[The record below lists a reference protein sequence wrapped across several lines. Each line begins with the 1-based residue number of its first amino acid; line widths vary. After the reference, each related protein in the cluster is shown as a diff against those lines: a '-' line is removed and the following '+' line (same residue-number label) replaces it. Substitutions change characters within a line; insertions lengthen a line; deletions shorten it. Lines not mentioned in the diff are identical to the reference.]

1 LLIKIISIGSPPSSS
16 VNALIDEYTSR
27 ITNFTKI
34 EWVNHQIKSKEK
46 NILLKK
52 ELEAKKI
59 LSSITK
65 NSFVIALDENGQPCN
80 SNTFSTFIQQTM
92 MHHSE
97 MIFLIG
103 GADGLSKG
111 ILEKCN
117 KVLSL
122 SNLTFPHQ
130 LVKVLIIEQIYRG
143 FSIINNLP
151 YHRE

>member
-16 VNALIDEYTSR
+16 VNSLIDEYTSR
-27 ITNFTKI
+27 VNTFTKI

-46 NILLKK
+46 NIILKK

-59 LSSITK
+59 LSSINK
-65 NSFVIALDENGQPCN
+65 NSFVIALDENGQSYN
-80 SNTFSTFIQQTM
+80 SCTFSNFLEQTM
-92 MHHSE
+92 MHQSE
-97 MIFLIG
+97 IIFLIG
-103 GADGLSKG
+103 GADGLSKD
-111 ILEKCN
+111 ILEKCS
-117 KVLSL
+117 KVISL

>member
-1 LLIKIISIGSPPSSS
+1 MLIKIISIGSLPSSS
-16 VNALIDEYTSR
+16 VNSLIDEYTSR
-27 ITNFTKI
+27 VNTFTKI

-46 NILLKK
+46 NIILKK

-59 LSSITK
+59 LSSINK
-65 NSFVIALDENGQPCN
+65 NSFVIALDENGQSYN
-80 SNTFSTFIQQTM
+80 SCTFSNFLEQTM
-92 MHHSE
+92 MHQSE
-97 MIFLIG
+97 IIFLIG
-103 GADGLSKG
+103 GADGLSKD
-111 ILEKCN
+111 ILEKCS
-117 KVLSL
+117 KVISL

>member
-1 LLIKIISIGSPPSSS
+1 MLIKIISIGSPPSSS
-16 VNALIDEYTSR
+16 VNSLIDEYTSR
-27 ITNFTKI
+27 VNTFTKI

-46 NILLKK
+46 NIILKK

-59 LSSITK
+59 LSSINK
-65 NSFVIALDENGQPCN
+65 NSFVIALDENGQSYN
-80 SNTFSTFIQQTM
+80 SCTFSNFLEQTM
-92 MHHSE
+92 MHQSE
-97 MIFLIG
+97 IIFLIG
-103 GADGLSKG
+103 GADGLSKD
-111 ILEKCN
+111 ILEKCS
-117 KVLSL
+117 KVISL

>member
-1 LLIKIISIGSPPSSS
+1 MLIKIISIGSPPSSS
-16 VNALIDEYTSR
+16 VNSLIDDYTSR
-27 ITNFTKI
+27 VNTFTKI

-46 NILLKK
+46 NIILKK

-59 LSSITK
+59 LSSINK
-65 NSFVIALDENGQPCN
+65 NSFVIALDENGQSYN
-80 SNTFSTFIQQTM
+80 SCTFSNFLEQTM

-97 MIFLIG
+97 IIFLIG
-103 GADGLSKG
+103 GADGLSKD
-111 ILEKCN
+111 ILEKCS
-117 KVLSL
+117 KVISL

>member
-1 LLIKIISIGSPPSSS
+1 MLIKIIIIVSPPSSS
-16 VNALIDEYTSR
+16 VISLIEEYTSR
-27 ITNFTKI
+27 VNTFTKI

-46 NILLKK
+46 NIILKK

-59 LSSITK
+59 LSSINK
-65 NSFVIALDENGQPCN
+65 NSFVIALDENGQSYN
-80 SNTFSTFIQQTM
+80 SCTFSNFLEQTM
-92 MHHSE
+92 MHQSE
-97 MIFLIG
+97 IIFLIG
-103 GADGLSKG
+103 GADGLSKD
-111 ILEKCN
+111 ILEKCS
-117 KVLSL
+117 KVISL

>member
-1 LLIKIISIGSPPSSS
+1 MLIKIISIGSPPSSS
-16 VNALIDEYTSR
+16 VNSLIDDYTSR
-27 ITNFTKI
+27 VNTFTKI

-46 NILLKK
+46 NIILKK

-59 LSSITK
+59 LSSINK
-65 NSFVIALDENGQPCN
+65 NSFVIALDENGQSYN
-80 SNTFSTFIQQTM
+80 SCTFSNFLEQTM
-92 MHHSE
+92 MHQSE
-97 MIFLIG
+97 IIFLIG
-103 GADGLSKG
+103 GADGLSKD
-111 ILEKCN
+111 ILEKCS
-117 KVLSL
+117 KVISL

>member
-1 LLIKIISIGSPPSSS
+1 MLIKIISIGSPPSSS
-16 VNALIDEYTSR
+16 VNTLIDEYTSR
-27 ITNFTKI
+27 ISNFTKI

-59 LSSITK
+59 LSSINK
-65 NSFVIALDENGQPCN
+65 NSFVIALDENGQPYN
-80 SNTFSTFIQQTM
+80 SRTFSTFIEQTM

-103 GADGLSKG
+103 GADGLSKD
-111 ILEKCN
+111 ILKKCN

-122 SNLTFPHQ
+122 SSLTFPHQ

>member
-16 VNALIDEYTSR
+16 VNSLIDEYASR
-27 ITNFTKI
+27 VNTFTKI

-46 NILLKK
+46 NIILKK

-59 LSSITK
+59 LSSINK
-65 NSFVIALDENGQPCN
+65 NSFVIALDENGQSYN
-80 SNTFSTFIQQTM
+80 SCTFSNFLEQTM
-92 MHHSE
+92 MHQSE
-97 MIFLIG
+97 IIFLIG
-103 GADGLSKG
+103 GADGLSKD
-111 ILEKCN
+111 ILEKCS
-117 KVLSL
+117 KVISL

>member
-27 ITNFTKI
+27 VTSFTKI
-34 EWVNHQIKSKEK
+34 KWVNHQIKSKEK

-59 LSSITK
+59 LSSINK
-65 NSFVIALDENGQPCN
+65 NSFVIALDEYGQTFN
-80 SNTFSTFIQQTM
+80 SITFSTFLEQTM

-97 MIFLIG
+97 IIFLIG
-103 GADGLSKG
+103 GADGLSKD
-111 ILEKCN
+111 ILEKCS
-117 KVLSL
+117 KVISL

>member
-1 LLIKIISIGSPPSSS
+1 LIIKIISIGSPPSSS

-27 ITNFTKI
+27 VNTFTKI

-59 LSSITK
+59 LSSINK
-65 NSFVIALDENGQPCN
+65 NSFVIALDENGQTFN
-80 SNTFSTFIQQTM
+80 SITFSTFLEQTM

-97 MIFLIG
+97 IIFLIG
-103 GADGLSKG
+103 GADGLSKD
-111 ILEKCN
+111 ILEICS
-117 KVLSL
+117 KVISL

>member
-1 LLIKIISIGSPPSSS
+1 
-16 VNALIDEYTSR
+16 
-27 ITNFTKI
+27 
-34 EWVNHQIKSKEK
+34 VNHQIKSKEK
-46 NILLKK
+46 NIILKK

-59 LSSITK
+59 LSSINK
-65 NSFVIALDENGQPCN
+65 NSFVIALDENGQSYN
-80 SNTFSTFIQQTM
+80 SCTFSTFLEQTM

-97 MIFLIG
+97 IIFLIG
-103 GADGLSKG
+103 GADGLSKD
-111 ILEKCN
+111 ILKKCS
-117 KVLSL
+117 KVISL

>member
-1 LLIKIISIGSPPSSS
+1 MLIKIISIGSPPSSS

-27 ITNFTKI
+27 VNTFTKI

-46 NILLKK
+46 NIILKK

-59 LSSITK
+59 LSSINK
-65 NSFVIALDENGQPCN
+65 NSFVIALDENGQSYN
-80 SNTFSTFIQQTM
+80 SCTFSNFLEQTM
-92 MHHSE
+92 MHKSE
-97 MIFLIG
+97 IIFLIG
-103 GADGLSKG
+103 GADGLSKD
-111 ILEKCN
+111 ILEKCS
-117 KVLSL
+117 KVISL